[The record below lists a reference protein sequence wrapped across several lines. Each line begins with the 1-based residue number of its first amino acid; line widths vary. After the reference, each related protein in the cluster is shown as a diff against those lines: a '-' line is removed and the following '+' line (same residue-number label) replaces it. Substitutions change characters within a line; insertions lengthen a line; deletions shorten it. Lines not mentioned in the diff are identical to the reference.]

1 MKYSERKTTGEGEH
15 FIMITYQEEKT
26 LLIAFTSLIEF
37 DNWSLAFKRQ
47 SQMIQEENPAHRESQ
62 VVGE

>member
-1 MKYSERKTTGEGEH
+1 VTTGDNFIQITFQGE
-15 FIMITYQEEKT
+15 T
-26 LLIAFTSLIEF
+26 LLIAFESLMEF
-37 DNWSLAFKRQ
+37 DTWSLAFKRQ